1 MEGKL
6 LKGMGTF
13 TRVLNGIAGVSLLF
27 LMLLTVADVFLR
39 LFGRPI
45 LGTYELVSFTGILV
59 FGLALP
65 FTSWGRQ
72 HIFVDFLIGMFPTR
86 VQDAFNI
93 ATRIIVMALIFWIGW
108 NLMKYGMGLH
118 RSGEVSASLRMPFYP
133 FAYVLATCCVIEC
146 LVLVCDVIKI
156 VKGSYNG

>member
-13 TRVLNGIAGVSLLF
+13 TRVLNGIAGISLLF

-45 LGTYELVSFTGILV
+45 LGAYELVSFTGILV

-65 FTSWGRQ
+65 FTSWVRQ
-72 HIFVDFLIGMFPTR
+72 HIYVDFIICKLPGR
-86 VQDAFNI
+86 VQAFFNVG
-93 ATRIIVMALIFWIGW
+93 TRIIVMALIFWIGW
-108 NLMKYGMGLH
+108 NVMKYGMSLH
-118 RSGEVSASLRMPFYP
+118 SSGEVSASLRMPFYP
-133 FAYVLATCCVIEC
+133 FAYVLAACCLIEC
-146 LVLVCDVIKI
+146 LVLVCDIIKI

>member
-1 MEGKL
+1 MAGKVL
-6 LKGMGTF
+6 NGVGTVAK
-13 TRVLNGIAGVSLLF
+13 VLNGIAGVSLLF

-65 FTSWGRQ
+65 FTSWARQ
-72 HIFVDFLIGMFPTR
+72 HIYVDFFIGAFPAR
-86 VQDAFNI
+86 VRDIFNV

-108 NLMKYGMGLH
+108 NVMKYGVGLH
-118 RSGEVSASLRMPFYP
+118 SSGEVSASLRMPFYP
-133 FAYVLATCCVIEC
+133 FAYVLGACCMIEC
-146 LVLVCDVIKI
+146 LVLVCDIIKI
-156 VKGSYNG
+156 VKGSYYG